1 MLTLYQNPT
10 AVCAVKVRLVLAE
23 KELAWEARNLD
34 LRAGD
39 QHKPE
44 YLKLNP
50 NGVVPTLV
58 HGDRVLSESSVIMLY
73 LDEAFPQRALQPS
86 DPWQRAQM
94 RLWMKRVDEA
104 LHPSNITLMYATKH
118 RQAVAARPTAERE
131 AHYARIPNP
140 ACTGASA
147 PSDRDGPRRP

>member
-58 HGDRVLSESSVIMLY
+58 HGDRVLSKSSVIMLY

-104 LHPSNITLMYATKH
+104 LMQQHHLDVHDEASAGGCGAADGRAGSPLRPHPEPG
-118 RQAVAARPTAERE
+118 RP
-131 AHYARIPNP
+131 
-140 ACTGASA
+140 GASA